1 MNPQTGQSKFNPR
14 TRPTAVVGAGTLGS
28 RIALMLASS
37 GGEVRVYD
45 ARPTQLEIAE
55 RFIDSELPKLVK
67 SRAGAVAGRVVF
79 AKTIEPAIAGTW
91 MVVEVVPERLDL
103 KKTVFG
109 DLDRLA
115 PQDAILASNSSSYPS
130 SQFIE
135 RVTKP
140 SRVVNTH
147 YYMPPEQIAVEV
159 MSCGKTSDAVIA
171 DLMERLP
178 LYGVVPF
185 HVRKESVGFI
195 FNRIWSAVK
204 RESLEVVEEGVST
217 PAEVDHIF
225 EVLLGTHGGPFRLMD
240 KVGLD
245 VVLDIEEH
253 YAAIHPELPAGPRE
267 LLKHSSRKDGW
278 ALRQAKGFIPTM
290 GKRRDAAEAYR
301 IGLVDELLPDGHVIE
316 RAKAVSKKII
326 ANAHRAGS
334 IEDARV
340 TAGPFWDGPPEFVG
354 AVTDVTA

>member
-1 MNPQTGQSKFNPR
+1 MNPQDGQSKFNPT
-14 TRPTAVVGAGTLGS
+14 TRPTAVIGAGTLGS

-45 ARPTQLEIAE
+45 AKATQLEIAE
-55 RFIDSELPKLVK
+55 RFINSELLKLAK

-79 AKTIEPAIAGTW
+79 SRDIEPAITGTW

-103 KKTVFG
+103 KKAIFG

-135 RVTKP
+135 RVAKP

-147 YYMPPEQIAVEV
+147 YYMPPEQNAVEV
-159 MSCGKTSDAVIA
+159 MSCGKTSDVVIT

-185 HVRKESVGFI
+185 HVKKESVGFI
-195 FNRIWSAVK
+195 FNRIWAAVK

-253 YAAIHPELPAGPRE
+253 YAAIHPELPLGPRE
-267 LLKHSSRKDGW
+267 LLKQYVKEGRLGLK
-278 ALRQAKGFIPTM
+278 T
-290 GKRRDAAEAYR
+290 GKRFYTDY
-301 IGLVDELLPDGHVIE
+301 GQ
-316 RAKAVSKKII
+316 KA
-326 ANAHRAGS
+326 
-334 IEDARV
+334 
-340 TAGPFWDGPPEFVG
+340 
-354 AVTDVTA
+354 

>member
-1 MNPQTGQSKFNPR
+1 MNPQTGQSKFNPT
-14 TRPTAVVGAGTLGS
+14 TRPTAVIGAGTLGS

-45 ARPTQLEIAE
+45 AKAAQLEIAE

-67 SRAGAVAGRVVF
+67 SRPGAVAGRVVF
-79 AKTIEPAIAGTW
+79 TKTMEPAMAGTW

-103 KKTVFG
+103 KKAIFG

-115 PQDAILASNSSSYPS
+115 PQDAILASNSSSYPA
-130 SQFIE
+130 SQIIE
-135 RVTKP
+135 RVTQP

-195 FNRIWSAVK
+195 FNRIWAAVK

-217 PAEVDHIF
+217 PAEVDRIF

-253 YAAIHPELPAGPRE
+253 YAAIHPELSARPRE
-267 LLKHSSRKDGW
+267 LLKQYIKEGRLGLKTG
-278 ALRQAKGFIPTM
+278 RGFYTDY
-290 GKRRDAAEAYR
+290 GQK
-301 IGLVDELLPDGHVIE
+301 V
-316 RAKAVSKKII
+316 RAV
-326 ANAHRAGS
+326 
-334 IEDARV
+334 E
-340 TAGPFWDGPPEFVG
+340 
-354 AVTDVTA
+354 

>member
-1 MNPQTGQSKFNPR
+1 VRARLLDGLSLQK
-14 TRPTAVVGAGTLGS
+14 L
-28 RIALMLASS
+28 SS
-37 GGEVRVYD
+37 PPSLTPGWWW
-45 ARPTQLEIAE
+45 
-55 RFIDSELPKLVK
+55 S
-67 SRAGAVAGRVVF
+67 
-79 AKTIEPAIAGTW
+79 
-91 MVVEVVPERLDL
+91 VPERLGI
-103 KKTVFG
+103 KKTIFT
-109 DLDRLA
+109 DLDSLA

-130 SQFIE
+130 SQIIE

-195 FNRIWSAVK
+195 FNRIWAAVK

-225 EVLLGTHGGPFRLMD
+225 EILLGTHGGPFRLMD

-253 YAAIHPELPAGPRE
+253 YAAIRPDLSAGSRK
-267 LLKHSSRKDGW
+267 LLKQYIKEGRLGLKTGKEFYTDYEQRRLPWRERCAEVRQHATCSITRRAPSSEQYILHR
-278 ALRQAKGFIPTM
+278 LKGFESPMSLEDSDSTV
-290 GKRRDAAEAYR
+290 AHTAFR
-301 IGLVDELLPDGHVIE
+301 IS
-316 RAKAVSKKII
+316 SKTK
-326 ANAHRAGS
+326 NEPLTSRF
-334 IEDARV
+334 E
-340 TAGPFWDGPPEFVG
+340 
-354 AVTDVTA
+354 

>member
-1 MNPQTGQSKFNPR
+1 MNQQSDQSTFNPT
-14 TRPTAVVGAGTLGS
+14 TRPTAVIGAGTLGS

-45 ARPTQLEIAE
+45 AKATQLEIAE
-55 RFIDSELPKLVK
+55 RFIDTELPKLVK

-79 AKTIEPAIAGTW
+79 AKTIEPAIADTW

-103 KKTVFG
+103 KKTIFG
-109 DLDRLA
+109 DLDRRA

-130 SQFIE
+130 SQIIE

-195 FNRIWSAVK
+195 FNRIWAAVK

-217 PAEVDHIF
+217 PAEVDHMF
-225 EVLLGTHGGPFRLMD
+225 EILLGTHGGPFRLMD

-253 YAAIHPELPAGPRE
+253 CATANGHSSEGPRA
-267 LLKHSSRKDGW
+267 LLRIYVQEGRLGQKAGR
-278 ALRQAKGFIPTM
+278 GFY
-290 GKRRDAAEAYR
+290 DDY
-301 IGLVDELLPDGHVIE
+301 
-316 RAKAVSKKII
+316 S
-326 ANAHRAGS
+326 
-334 IEDARV
+334 
-340 TAGPFWDGPPEFVG
+340 
-354 AVTDVTA
+354 

>member
-1 MNPQTGQSKFNPR
+1 MSPQTRQSEFNPT
-14 TRPTAVVGAGTLGS
+14 TRPTAVIGAGTLGS

-45 ARPTQLEIAE
+45 AKATQLEIAE

-67 SRAGAVAGRVVF
+67 SRPGAVAGRVVF
-79 AKTIEPAIAGTW
+79 AKAIEPAIADTW
-91 MVVEVVPERLDL
+91 MAVEVVPERLDL
-103 KKTVFG
+103 KKAIFG

-130 SQFIE
+130 SQFID

-147 YYMPPEQIAVEV
+147 YYMPPEQNAVEV
-159 MSCGKTSDAVIA
+159 MSCGKTSDAVIT

-185 HVRKESVGFI
+185 HVKRESVGFI
-195 FNRIWSAVK
+195 FNRIWAAVK
-204 RESLEVVEEGVST
+204 RESLEVVQEGVST

-253 YAAIHPELPAGPRE
+253 YAAIHPELPAGPRK
-267 LLKHSSRKDGW
+267 LLKQYIKEGRLGLKTG
-278 ALRQAKGFIPTM
+278 KGFYTDY
-290 GKRRDAAEAYR
+290 GQ
-301 IGLVDELLPDGHVIE
+301 
-316 RAKAVSKKII
+316 KA
-326 ANAHRAGS
+326 
-334 IEDARV
+334 
-340 TAGPFWDGPPEFVG
+340 
-354 AVTDVTA
+354 

>member
-1 MNPQTGQSKFNPR
+1 MNQQARQSNFNP
-14 TRPTAVVGAGTLGS
+14 TIRPTAVIGAGTLGS

-37 GGEVRVYD
+37 GGEVRLYD
-45 ARPTQLEIAE
+45 AKAAQLEVAE
-55 RFIDSELPKLVK
+55 RFIDPELPKLVK

-79 AKTIEPAIAGTW
+79 EKTIEPAIADTW
-91 MVVEVVPERLDL
+91 MVVEAVPERLDL
-103 KKTVFG
+103 KKAIFG
-109 DLDRLA
+109 DLDRMA

-130 SQFIE
+130 SQIIE

-185 HVRKESVGFI
+185 HVMKESVGFI
-195 FNRIWSAVK
+195 FNRIWAAVK

-225 EVLLGTHGGPFRLMD
+225 EVLLGIHGGPFRLMD

-253 YAAIHPELPAGPRE
+253 YATIRPTLPTGPRE
-267 LLKHSSRKDGW
+267 LLKQYIKEGRLGLKTG
-278 ALRQAKGFIPTM
+278 KGFYT
-290 GKRRDAAEAYR
+290 DYEQ
-301 IGLVDELLPDGHVIE
+301 
-316 RAKAVSKKII
+316 KAQTV
-326 ANAHRAGS
+326 A
-334 IEDARV
+334 
-340 TAGPFWDGPPEFVG
+340 
-354 AVTDVTA
+354 

>member
-1 MNPQTGQSKFNPR
+1 MNQQSGPSKFDPT
-14 TRPTAVVGAGTLGS
+14 TRPTAVIGAGTLGS

-37 GGEVRVYD
+37 GGEVRVFD
-45 ARPTQLEIAE
+45 AKATQLEGAE

-67 SRAGAVAGRVVF
+67 SRAGAIAGRVVF
-79 AKTIEPAIAGTW
+79 SKDLEPAIADTW

-103 KKTVFG
+103 KKTIFS

-115 PQDAILASNSSSYPS
+115 PEDAILASNSSSYPS
-130 SQFIE
+130 SQIIE

-147 YYMPPEQIAVEV
+147 YYMPPEQNAVEV
-159 MSCGKTSDAVIA
+159 MSCGKTSDTVIS

-195 FNRIWSAVK
+195 FNRIWAAVK
-204 RESLEVVEEGVST
+204 RESLEVVQEGVST
-217 PAEVDHIF
+217 PAEVDHMF

-267 LLKHSSRKDGW
+267 LLKQYIKEGRLGQKTGE
-278 ALRQAKGFIPTM
+278 GFYADYGQKASATAP
-290 GKRRDAAEAYR
+290 KR
-301 IGLVDELLPDGHVIE
+301 
-316 RAKAVSKKII
+316 
-326 ANAHRAGS
+326 
-334 IEDARV
+334 
-340 TAGPFWDGPPEFVG
+340 
-354 AVTDVTA
+354 

>member
-1 MNPQTGQSKFNPR
+1 
-14 TRPTAVVGAGTLGS
+14 
-28 RIALMLASS
+28 
-37 GGEVRVYD
+37 
-45 ARPTQLEIAE
+45 
-55 RFIDSELPKLVK
+55 VK
-67 SRAGAVAGRVVF
+67 SRAGAVAGRIVF
-79 AKTIEPAIAGTW
+79 AKTLEPAIADTW
-91 MVVEVVPERLDL
+91 MVVEAVPERLDL
-103 KKTVFG
+103 KKTIFN

-130 SQFIE
+130 SQIIE

-147 YYMPPEQIAVEV
+147 YYMPPEQNAVEV

-195 FNRIWSAVK
+195 FNRIWAAVK
-204 RESLEVVEEGVST
+204 RESLEVVKEGVST

-225 EVLLGTHGGPFRLMD
+225 QILLGSHGGPFRLMD

-253 YAAIHPELPAGPRE
+253 YAAIHPELPSGPRE
-267 LLKHSSRKDGW
+267 LLKQYIKEGRLGLKTG
-278 ALRQAKGFIPTM
+278 KGFYTDYGRKAP
-290 GKRRDAAEAYR
+290 DAA
-301 IGLVDELLPDGHVIE
+301 
-316 RAKAVSKKII
+316 
-326 ANAHRAGS
+326 
-334 IEDARV
+334 
-340 TAGPFWDGPPEFVG
+340 
-354 AVTDVTA
+354 

>member
-1 MNPQTGQSKFNPR
+1 MNPQTGQSRFNPT
-14 TRPTAVVGAGTLGS
+14 TRPTAVIGAGTLGS

-45 ARPTQLEIAE
+45 AKAAQLEIAE

-67 SRAGAVAGRVVF
+67 SRADAVAGRVVF
-79 AKTIEPAIAGTW
+79 AKTIEPAIADTW
-91 MVVEVVPERLDL
+91 MVVEVVPERLEL
-103 KKTVFG
+103 KKTIFG

-115 PQDAILASNSSSYPS
+115 PQDAVLASNSSSYPS

-135 RVTKP
+135 RVTKR

-147 YYMPPEQIAVEV
+147 YYMPPEQNAVEV
-159 MSCGKTSDAVIA
+159 MSCGETSDAVIA

-195 FNRIWSAVK
+195 FNRIWAGVK
-204 RESLEVVEEGVST
+204 REALEVVEEGVST
-217 PAEVDHIF
+217 PAEVDHMF

-253 YAAIHPELPAGPRE
+253 YAAIHPELQAGPRE
-267 LLKHSSRKDGW
+267 LLKQYIKEGRLGLKSG
-278 ALRQAKGFIPTM
+278 KGFYTDY
-290 GKRRDAAEAYR
+290 GQ
-301 IGLVDELLPDGHVIE
+301 
-316 RAKAVSKKII
+316 KA
-326 ANAHRAGS
+326 
-334 IEDARV
+334 
-340 TAGPFWDGPPEFVG
+340 
-354 AVTDVTA
+354 